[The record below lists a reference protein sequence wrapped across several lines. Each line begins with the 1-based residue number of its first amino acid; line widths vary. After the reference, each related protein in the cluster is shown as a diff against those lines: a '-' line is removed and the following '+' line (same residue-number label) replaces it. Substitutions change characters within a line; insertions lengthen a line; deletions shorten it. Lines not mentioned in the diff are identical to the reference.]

1 MLLDLEEENCRKGNF
16 IRAYPNLETA
26 PDYDQ
31 FFEVK
36 RYQNALVRMF

>member
-16 IRAYPNLETA
+16 IRVYPNVETA
-26 PDYDQ
+26 AEFDP